1 MSYNKK
7 YSVGSIALA
16 EPYFDFVHTLPLV
29 TFSDVKNTV
38 ELALVYNSQIA
49 ANNYFNI
56 ANGYKFNLQKKL
68 VFNEDGIAVQLVDS
82 SGIKVKCNPETNEVS
97 ASIYPV
103 YALNDSTHRVLR
115 KTSTGYELEYPD
127 YSREEFGLD
136 GKMTKSFDK
145 YGEEIF
151 RFSYSNGLL
160 STIEYRP
167 NVGIDYKKLT
177 FGYSSNQL
185 TAVTYAAKDNN
196 NVVKTYSIGT
206 FTYTSVGFIVAHYS
220 GVNYTYRYENDIFFV
235 NSISNDA
242 TEEDL
247 PVQSLNCAKTNSKI
261 RIFQGSYGEVNDSL
275 IYELIAHEGTNPKE
289 IKIIDATDFQGVKMR
304 TQYKNHRPHCSYEYF
319 EDESNMFNDDDDY
332 VGSVQIQ
339 EKEGINGIVARGLGY
354 RVSNWIAD
362 FNVTIFPEGT
372 DSSIYTGEAIFTG
385 WIKAPAAGAYVLN
398 INTIGHTVKVEK
410 ENIWQFF
417 AIPFYN
423 LSRVIAFLPDS
434 SSSNVDIKGCELYF
448 LGKHIR
454 KDMAGVTNYTTL
466 ENHYLEN
473 VTFVNEID
481 GDIATIGF
489 KATFDDIHRY
499 LAAKKKG
506 RTNEFYY
513 NDGRNL
519 ITNAENIL
527 VRSEYVDANGNTV
540 VDYDPL
546 YSFPELIKSSYF
558 KTDDR
563 VERHIFT
570 SAQNFLVVRCPLE
583 SLTHEHVYVYND
595 KFDMIS
601 SRESTEIL
609 GTIVNEP
616 LEAFVRN
623 DKGLVTTH
631 TIGEDITRQYTY
643 DTLSTKL
650 LSDTDEFGAVT
661 NYETDLVWGV
671 VTKAT
676 VGSISQTESDFTDDG
691 ADLEE
696 AKFGGGITK
705 NNIEYSDGN
714 VSKMSTGEVSYLF
727 GYTNND
733 LTSVS
738 KKKTSTT
745 DNSTTINLKTF
756 TYADNYKS
764 VTAKTHTG
772 ASSYYVTTAVV
783 DDYGRELSVSGLRE
797 NTYALYPHFDE
808 NGAHTDLGDGKG
820 SNLLKTSKDLTN
832 NKIKEYSYVG
842 GQVDRVVTKLNGT
855 QVDEEYFEYDASG
868 RPTKSVFKPSSTQNF
883 ETHITYETGVN
894 KWNTDKRIKTF
905 QNVVSGV
912 SSDGTSK
919 SVTTTNTFDKKLRLT
934 KKTNTLGGLAYSK
947 EISYNKTRVS
957 NVHDS
962 LKITGND
969 NTTTIGSFGYT
980 YDALGRIASEL
991 DASTTPVI
999 YKSYVYDMA
1008 GRLVRENNSALN
1020 KTYTYEYDSV
1030 GNVTSKKTH
1039 AYTTAS
1045 TPGTAT
1051 STVAF
1056 SYDTTHPDRLTSF
1069 GGKAITYDQQ
1079 GCPLTYDGKT
1089 YTWTRGKLTKY
1100 TISGLTL
1107 NPGVMER
1114 AITLPTTAIEN
1125 WTYTYNGNGQRTQK
1139 QYTYQPPLGNE
1150 ALYDY
1155 VTSKTTNYT
1164 YDHSGR
1170 LVKELTTT
1178 VSKNSGTT
1186 TSSIVY
1192 LYDDNGIIG
1201 MVKDGTSYYFHRNIQ
1216 GDVVG
1221 VYNSSG
1227 TKLVTFTYDA
1237 YGNCTVSGD
1246 ESLADYCKIRYRGY
1260 YFDTETGLYWVQTR
1274 YYNPEWCRWISPDSL
1289 SYLDPEAAHGL
1300 NLYAYCGDNPVNFID
1315 PTGHFLVTIGL
1326 ILFGF
1331 ALGTVI
1337 GGAANAI
1344 EQGIEKGWDNIN
1356 EEQVFFNA
1364 LMGGLSGALA
1374 FSGVGAITSRVLS
1387 AGISFMTSVG
1397 NDLIASGG
1405 DVDKV
1410 NWEIAIISGIIGGAT
1425 GGKATLQSAKSAGS
1439 ILNGTGGFVAR
1450 TLSTRELV
1458 SSLSTSSLM
1467 IDEIE
1472 ATTFSVIKDVAKD
1485 LIKTML
1491 KAVGE

>member
-49 ANNYFNI
+49 ANNDFNIDFNI
-56 ANGYKFNLQKKL
+56 ADGYKLNLQKKIVETSAGL
-68 VFNEDGIAVQLVDS
+68 SLVDS
-82 SGIKVKCNPETNEVS
+82 NGLMIACNPATNQTASS
-97 ASIYPV
+97 ATV
-103 YALNDSTHRVLR
+103 YALNDDSHRILR
-115 KTSTGYELEYPD
+115 RITSGFELEYPD
-127 YSREEFGLD
+127 YSKECFDSD
-136 GKMTKSFDK
+136 GKQTSSFDK

-151 RFSYSNGLL
+151 RFVYDGNLL
-160 STIEYRP
+160 SSIIYRP
-167 NVGIDYKKLT
+167 EVGADYKK
-177 FGYSSNQL
+177 FEFSYSSNRL
-185 TAVTYAAKDNN
+185 TTIK
-196 NVVKTYSIGT
+196 YSANGTPLTIGT
-206 FTYTSVGFIVAHYS
+206 FSLTNNGFDIQHYS
-220 GVNYTYRYENDIFFV
+220 DVKYHLRKAGNEYIAYSTITNTGGGQTTVHRVDCTKTGNTYVVNTLEYGVTKDTITYDAFLLGEN
-235 NSISNDA
+235 N
-242 TEEDL
+242 
-247 PVQSLNCAKTNSKI
+247 
-261 RIFQGSYGEVNDSL
+261 
-275 IYELIAHEGTNPKE
+275 E
-289 IKIIDATDFQGVKMR
+289 IKMLDITNFYGIKTRV
-304 TQYKNHRPHCSYEYF
+304 QYKDHRPHCSYEYF
-319 EDESNMFNDDDDY
+319 ADENVMFNDDGNY
-332 VGSVQIQ
+332 IGSVNIQ
-339 EKEGINGIVARGLGY
+339 EKNGVNGVISRGMGY
-354 RVSNWIAD
+354 PAAASLMNMFGYA
-362 FNVTIFPEGT
+362 FPEGT
-372 DSSIYTGEAIFTG
+372 DPAVYVGQAIITG
-385 WIKAPAAGAYVLN
+385 WIKSDTPQTCTFVINEKVYFVNIEAA
-398 INTIGHTVKVEK
+398 NT
-410 ENIWQFF
+410 WQFF
-417 AIPFYN
+417 VLPFSN
-423 LSRVIAFLPDS
+423 S
-434 SSSNVDIKGCELYF
+434 SSTIIVFYSPIGSIDIQGTELYF
-448 LGKHIR
+448 LGKNIR
-454 KDMAGVTNYTTL
+454 REMAGVANYTTI

-473 VTFVNEID
+473 VTFANEID
-481 GDIATIGF
+481 GSIATTGF

-519 ITNAENIL
+519 ITNAANIL
-527 VRSEYVDANGNTV
+527 IRSEYVDANGNTV

-558 KTDDR
+558 KTDNR

-570 SAQNFLVVRCPLE
+570 SAQNFLIVRCPLE

-623 DKGLVTTH
+623 GKGLVTTH

-705 NNIEYSDGN
+705 NNIEYGDGN
-714 VSKMSTGEVSYLF
+714 VSQMSTGEVSYLF

-764 VTAKTHTG
+764 VTAETHTG
-772 ASSYYVTTAVV
+772 AASSYEITAVV
-783 DDYGRELSVSGLRE
+783 DNYGREVSVSDLRE

-808 NGAHTDLGDGKG
+808 NGAHTSLGEGGG
-820 SNLLKTSKDLTN
+820 SNLLKTSKDRTN

-842 GQVDRVVTKLNGT
+842 GQVDRVVTKLNDT

-894 KWNTDKRIKTF
+894 RWNTDKRIKTF

-934 KKTNTLGGLAYSK
+934 KKTNTFRGLAYSK

-969 NTTTIGSFGYT
+969 NTTTIGSFGYA
-980 YDALGRIASEL
+980 YDALGRITGEEDIAAGTS
-991 DASTTPVI
+991 
-999 YKSYVYDMA
+999 KSYVYDMA

-1020 KTYTYEYDSV
+1020 KTYTYAYDSV

-1051 STVAF
+1051 ATTAF

-1089 YTWTRGKLTKY
+1089 YTWTRGKLTKVAFGGG
-1100 TISGLTL
+1100 ISL
-1107 NPGVMER
+1107 NSGNR
-1114 AITLPTTAIEN
+1114 ALVPSISSEY

-1139 QYTYQPPLGNE
+1139 KYTCLPPLGNE

-1155 VTSKTTNYT
+1155 VTSKTVDYT

-1192 LYDDNGIIG
+1192 LYDDSGIIG
-1201 MVKDGTSYYFHRNIQ
+1201 MLKDGASYYFHRNIQ

-1221 VYNSSG
+1221 VYNGSG
-1227 TKLVTFTYDA
+1227 TKLVTFKYDA
-1237 YGNCTVSGD
+1237 YGNCTVNGD
-1246 ESLADYCKIRYRGY
+1246 TSIAQYCKIRYRGY
-1260 YFDTETGLYWVQTR
+1260 YFDAETGLYWVQTR
-1274 YYNPEWCRWISPDSL
+1274 YYNPEWCRWISPDSMG
-1289 SYLDPEAAHGL
+1289 YLDPETAHGL
-1300 NLYAYCGDNPVNFID
+1300 NLYAYCINDPINYID
-1315 PTGHFLVTIGL
+1315 PSGHFLDVLLDLLFIGWDIYDL
-1326 ILFGF
+1326 ATDEGWKDEEKWV
-1331 ALGTVI
+1331 ALGLDFLFAVTP
-1337 GGAANAI
+1337 
-1344 EQGIEKGWDNIN
+1344 
-1356 EEQVFFNA
+1356 F
-1364 LMGGLSGALA
+1364 
-1374 FSGVGAITSRVLS
+1374 
-1387 AGISFMTSVG
+1387 
-1397 NDLIASGG
+1397 
-1405 DVDKV
+1405 
-1410 NWEIAIISGIIGGAT
+1410 AT
-1425 GGKATLQSAKSAGS
+1425 GGSQIVK
-1439 ILNGTGGFVAR
+1439 VANIGDDLHD
-1450 TLSTRELV
+1450 LSKVTV
-1458 SSLSTSSLM
+1458 
-1467 IDEIE
+1467 
-1472 ATTFSVIKDVAKD
+1472 
-1485 LIKTML
+1485 
-1491 KAVGE
+1491 VGETMSRVEMTALTINADAVKNLYNGFAPYKKLSSMGKLGKASAAVLSKGDNLLWLYGKLRKGYTVVDIGIDTARATASASYFFERILLFGWGNRNIFKALFHII

>member
-7 YSVGSIALA
+7 YSIGSIALA
-16 EPYFDFVHTLPLV
+16 EPYFDYVHTLPLV

-68 VFNEDGIAVQLVDS
+68 VFNEDSIAIQLVDAN
-82 SGIKVKCNPETNEVS
+82 GLKVACNPATNGTDTHVNP
-97 ASIYPV
+97 A

-115 KTSTGYELEYPD
+115 KTSTGYEMEYPD

-136 GKMTKSFDK
+136 GKLTKSFDK

-151 RFSYSNGLL
+151 RYEYESSGELKSIAYRPEVGADYKKFEFSYSSNRLT
-160 STIEYRP
+160 TI
-167 NVGIDYKKLT
+167 
-177 FGYSSNQL
+177 
-185 TAVTYAAKDNN
+185 
-196 NVVKTYSIGT
+196 TYSANGTPLTIGT
-206 FTYTSVGFIVAHYS
+206 FSLTNNGFDIQHYS
-220 GVNYTYRYENDIFFV
+220 DVKYHLREVENEYIAYSTITNTSGGQTTVHRVDCTKTGNTYVVNTLEYGVTKDTITYDAFLLGEN
-235 NSISNDA
+235 N
-242 TEEDL
+242 
-247 PVQSLNCAKTNSKI
+247 
-261 RIFQGSYGEVNDSL
+261 
-275 IYELIAHEGTNPKE
+275 E
-289 IKIIDATDFQGVKMR
+289 IKILDITNFYDIKTRV
-304 TQYKNHRPHCSYEYF
+304 QYKDHRPYCSYEYF
-319 EDESNMFNDDDDY
+319 ADENVMFDDDDYY

-339 EKEGINGIVARGLGY
+339 EKEGINGIVARGVGY
-354 RVSNWIAD
+354 RVSNWFVD

-372 DSSIYTGEAIFTG
+372 EPSLYTGEALFTG
-385 WIKAPAAGAYVLN
+385 WIKAPTAGAYVLN

-417 AIPFYN
+417 AIPFN
-423 LSRVIAFLPDS
+423 NFSRMIAFLPDS
-434 SSSNVDIKGCELYF
+434 SSGNVDIKGCEIYF

-473 VTFVNEID
+473 VTFANEID

-519 ITNAENIL
+519 ITNADTIL
-527 VRSEYVDANGNTV
+527 IRSEYVNTDGNTV
-540 VDYDPL
+540 VDYELLDN
-546 YSFPELIKSSYF
+546 YSELTKWSYF

-563 VERHIFT
+563 IERYIFNDT
-570 SAQNFLVVRCPLE
+570 QNFLIVRRPLD
-583 SLTHEHVYVYND
+583 SLTHEYVYVYND

-623 DKGLVTTH
+623 GKGLVTTH

-705 NNIEYSDGN
+705 NNIAHSDGN
-714 VSKMSTGEVSYLF
+714 VSQMSTGEVSYLF

-733 LTSVS
+733 LTSIS
-738 KKKTSTT
+738 KKKTSAADTT
-745 DNSTTINLKTF
+745 AINLKTF

-808 NGAHTDLGDGKG
+808 NGAHTSLGEGGG

-842 GQVDRVVTKLNGT
+842 GQVDRVVTKLNDT
-855 QVDEEYFEYDASG
+855 QVDEEYFEYDAAG

-894 KWNTDKRIKTF
+894 RWDTDKRIKTF

-919 SVTTTNTFDKKLRLT
+919 SATTTNSFDKKLRLT

-957 NVHDS
+957 NVYDS
-962 LKITGND
+962 LKTTGND

-980 YDALGRIASEL
+980 YDDLGRIASEL

-999 YKSYVYDMA
+999 YKSYKYDMA

-1039 AYTTAS
+1039 AYTTAN

-1051 STVAF
+1051 ATVAF

-1114 AITLPTTAIEN
+1114 AISLPTTAIEN

-1139 QYTYQPPLGNE
+1139 KYTYQPPLGNE

-1201 MVKDGTSYYFHRNIQ
+1201 MVKDGASYYFHRNIQ

-1221 VYNSSG
+1221 VYANSTG
-1227 TKLVTFTYDA
+1227 TKLVTFKYDA
-1237 YGNCTVSGD
+1237 YGNCTVNGD
-1246 ESLADYCKIRYRGY
+1246 TSFAQYCKIRYRGY
-1260 YFDTETGLYWVQTR
+1260 YFDAETGLYWVQTR
-1274 YYNPEWCRWISPDSL
+1274 YYNPEWCRWISPDKIT
-1289 SYLDPEAAHGL
+1289 YIAPKNVHGI
-1300 NLYAYCGDNPVNFID
+1300 NLYAFCGGDPINYKDSTGTSWTSFWEDVKNWFNNTFGVFKSHSKRVKLSSQDFFFGGRERGVEVITSGEDRSKPISFFFHRDEEFWKFWEWEVGISINFGEHNFKASVGLTKINYTYSNSHKSVGVTLGAFEAGVEIAEIDGDTAIYTNYFFRPVR
-1315 PTGHFLVTIGL
+1315 LGL
-1326 ILFGF
+1326 AGVFAGAAAYGGSIAVPAMGFSLGRQSIF
-1331 ALGTVI
+1331 AL
-1337 GGAANAI
+1337 I
-1344 EQGIEKGWDNIN
+1344 E
-1356 EEQVFFNA
+1356 
-1364 LMGGLSGALA
+1364 M
-1374 FSGVGAITSRVLS
+1374 VL
-1387 AGISFMTSVG
+1387 
-1397 NDLIASGG
+1397 
-1405 DVDKV
+1405 
-1410 NWEIAIISGIIGGAT
+1410 
-1425 GGKATLQSAKSAGS
+1425 
-1439 ILNGTGGFVAR
+1439 
-1450 TLSTRELV
+1450 
-1458 SSLSTSSLM
+1458 
-1467 IDEIE
+1467 
-1472 ATTFSVIKDVAKD
+1472 
-1485 LIKTML
+1485 
-1491 KAVGE
+1491 

>member
-49 ANNYFNI
+49 ANNDFNIDFNI
-56 ANGYKFNLQKKL
+56 ADGYKLNLQKKIVETSAGL
-68 VFNEDGIAVQLVDS
+68 SLVDS
-82 SGIKVKCNPETNEVS
+82 NGLMIACNPATNQTASS
-97 ASIYPV
+97 ATV
-103 YALNDSTHRVLR
+103 YALNDDSHRILR
-115 KTSTGYELEYPD
+115 RITSGFELEYPD
-127 YSREEFGLD
+127 YSKECFDSD
-136 GKMTKSFDK
+136 GKQTSSFDK

-151 RFSYSNGLL
+151 RFVYDGNLL
-160 STIEYRP
+160 SSIIYRP
-167 NVGIDYKKLT
+167 EVGADYKK
-177 FGYSSNQL
+177 FEFSYSSNRL
-185 TAVTYAAKDNN
+185 TTIK
-196 NVVKTYSIGT
+196 YSANGTPLTIGT
-206 FTYTSVGFIVAHYS
+206 FSLTNNGFDIQHYS
-220 GVNYTYRYENDIFFV
+220 DVKYHLRKVENEYIAYSTITNANGGQTTVHRVDCTKTGNTYVVNTLEYGVTKDTITYDAFLLGEN
-235 NSISNDA
+235 N
-242 TEEDL
+242 
-247 PVQSLNCAKTNSKI
+247 
-261 RIFQGSYGEVNDSL
+261 
-275 IYELIAHEGTNPKE
+275 E
-289 IKIIDATDFQGVKMR
+289 IKMLDITNFYGIKTRV
-304 TQYKNHRPHCSYEYF
+304 QYKDHRPYCSYEYF
-319 EDESNMFNDDDDY
+319 ADENVMFNDDGNY
-332 VGSVQIQ
+332 IGSVNIQ
-339 EKEGINGIVARGLGY
+339 EKNGVNGVISRGMGYPAVASLMNMFGY
-354 RVSNWIAD
+354 A
-362 FNVTIFPEGT
+362 FPEGT
-372 DSSIYTGEAIFTG
+372 DPAVYVGQAIITG
-385 WIKAPAAGAYVLN
+385 WVKSDTPQACTFVINQKAYSVNIEAA
-398 INTIGHTVKVEK
+398 NT
-410 ENIWQFF
+410 WQFF
-417 AIPFYN
+417 VLPFSN
-423 LSRVIAFLPDS
+423 S
-434 SSSNVDIKGCELYF
+434 SSSISVFYSPVGSIDIQGTELYF
-448 LGKHIR
+448 LGKNIR
-454 KDMAGVTNYTTL
+454 RDMAGVANYTTI
-466 ENHYLEN
+466 EIHYLEN
-473 VTFVNEID
+473 VTFANEVD
-481 GDIATIGF
+481 GNIAITGF

-519 ITNAENIL
+519 ITNAANIL
-527 VRSEYVDANGNTV
+527 IRSEYVDANGNTV

-558 KTDDR
+558 KTDNR

-570 SAQNFLVVRCPLE
+570 SAQNFLIVRCPLE

-623 DKGLVTTH
+623 GKGLVTTH

-705 NNIEYSDGN
+705 NNIEYGDGN
-714 VSKMSTGEVSYLF
+714 VSQMSTGEVSYLF

-764 VTAKTHTG
+764 VTAETHTG
-772 ASSYYVTTAVV
+772 AASSYEITAVV
-783 DDYGRELSVSGLRE
+783 DNYGREVSVSDLRE

-808 NGAHTDLGDGKG
+808 NGAHTSLGEGGG
-820 SNLLKTSKDLTN
+820 SNLLKTSKDRTN

-842 GQVDRVVTKLNGT
+842 GQVDRVVTKLNDT

-905 QNVVSGV
+905 QNIVSGV

-919 SVTTTNTFDKKLRLT
+919 SATTTNTFDKKLRLT

-957 NVHDS
+957 NVYDS

-969 NTTTIGSFGYT
+969 NTTTIGSFGYA
-980 YDALGRIASEL
+980 YDALGRITGEEDIAAGTS
-991 DASTTPVI
+991 
-999 YKSYVYDMA
+999 KSYVYDMA

-1020 KTYTYEYDSV
+1020 KTYTYAYDSV

-1051 STVAF
+1051 ATTAF

-1089 YTWTRGKLTKY
+1089 YTWTRGKLTKVAFGGG
-1100 TISGLTL
+1100 ISL
-1107 NPGVMER
+1107 NSGNR
-1114 AITLPTTAIEN
+1114 ALVPSISSEY

-1139 QYTYQPPLGNE
+1139 KYTCLPPLGNE

-1192 LYDDNGIIG
+1192 LYDDSGIIG
-1201 MVKDGTSYYFHRNIQ
+1201 MLKDGASYYFHRNIQ

-1221 VYNSSG
+1221 VYNGSG
-1227 TKLVTFTYDA
+1227 TKLVTFKYDA
-1237 YGNCTVSGD
+1237 YGNCTVNGD
-1246 ESLADYCKIRYRGY
+1246 TSIAQYCKIRYRGY
-1260 YFDTETGLYWVQTR
+1260 YFDAETGLYWVQTR
-1274 YYNPEWCRWISPDSL
+1274 YYSPEWCRWISPDSMG
-1289 SYLDPEAAHGL
+1289 YLDPETAHGL
-1300 NLYAYCGDNPVNFID
+1300 NLYAYCINDPINYID
-1315 PTGHFLVTIGL
+1315 PSGHFLDVLLDLLFIGWDIYDL
-1326 ILFGF
+1326 ATDEGWKDEEKWV
-1331 ALGTVI
+1331 ALGLDFLFAVTP
-1337 GGAANAI
+1337 
-1344 EQGIEKGWDNIN
+1344 
-1356 EEQVFFNA
+1356 F
-1364 LMGGLSGALA
+1364 
-1374 FSGVGAITSRVLS
+1374 
-1387 AGISFMTSVG
+1387 
-1397 NDLIASGG
+1397 
-1405 DVDKV
+1405 
-1410 NWEIAIISGIIGGAT
+1410 AT
-1425 GGKATLQSAKSAGS
+1425 GGSQIVK
-1439 ILNGTGGFVAR
+1439 VANIGDDLHD
-1450 TLSTRELV
+1450 LSKVTV
-1458 SSLSTSSLM
+1458 
-1467 IDEIE
+1467 
-1472 ATTFSVIKDVAKD
+1472 
-1485 LIKTML
+1485 
-1491 KAVGE
+1491 VGETMSRVEMTALTINADAVKNLYNGFAPYKKLSSMGKLGKASAAVLSKGDNLLWLYGKLRKGYTVVDIGIDTARATASASYFFERILLFGWGNRNIFKALFHII

>member
-7 YSVGSIALA
+7 YSIGSIALA
-16 EPYFDFVHTLPLV
+16 EPYFDYVHTLPLV
-29 TFSDVKNTV
+29 TFSDVKNKV

-68 VFNEDGIAVQLVDS
+68 VFNEDSIAIQLVDAN
-82 SGIKVKCNPETNEVS
+82 GLKVACNPATNGTDTHVNP
-97 ASIYPV
+97 A

-115 KTSTGYELEYPD
+115 KTSTGYEMEYPD

-136 GKMTKSFDK
+136 GKLTKSFDK

-167 NVGIDYKKLT
+167 TVGTGYKKLT

-196 NVVKTYSIGT
+196 NVVKTYLIGT
-206 FTYTSVGFIVAHYS
+206 FSLTNNGFDIQHYS
-220 GVNYTYRYENDIFFV
+220 DVKYHLRKVENEYIAYSTITNANGGQTTVHRVDCTKTGNTYVVNTLEYGVTKDTITYDAFLLGEN
-235 NSISNDA
+235 N
-242 TEEDL
+242 
-247 PVQSLNCAKTNSKI
+247 
-261 RIFQGSYGEVNDSL
+261 
-275 IYELIAHEGTNPKE
+275 E
-289 IKIIDATDFQGVKMR
+289 IKMLDITNFYGIKTRV
-304 TQYKNHRPHCSYEYF
+304 QYKDHRPYCSYEYF
-319 EDESNMFNDDDDY
+319 ADENVMFNDDGNY
-332 VGSVQIQ
+332 IGSVNIQ
-339 EKEGINGIVARGLGY
+339 EKNGVNGVISRGMGYPAVASLMNMFGY
-354 RVSNWIAD
+354 A
-362 FNVTIFPEGT
+362 FPEGT
-372 DSSIYTGEAIFTG
+372 DPAVYVGQAIITG
-385 WIKAPAAGAYVLN
+385 WVKSDTPQACTFVINQKAYSVNIEAA
-398 INTIGHTVKVEK
+398 NT
-410 ENIWQFF
+410 WQFF
-417 AIPFYN
+417 VLPFSN
-423 LSRVIAFLPDS
+423 S
-434 SSSNVDIKGCELYF
+434 SSSISVFYSPVGSIDIQGTELYF
-448 LGKHIR
+448 LGKNIR
-454 KDMAGVTNYTTL
+454 RDMAGVANYTTI
-466 ENHYLEN
+466 EIHYLEN
-473 VTFVNEID
+473 VTFANEVD
-481 GDIATIGF
+481 GNIAITGF

-513 NDGRNL
+513 NDGRNI
-519 ITNAENIL
+519 ITNAESIL

-540 VDYDPL
+540 VEYDSL
-546 YSFPELIKSSYF
+546 NNYPELIKGSYF
-558 KTDDR
+558 MTDNR
-563 VERHIFT
+563 TERYIFT
-570 SAQNFLVVRCPLE
+570 NTQNFLIVRRPLG

-595 KFDMIS
+595 KFDMTNS
-601 SRESTEIL
+601 QESTEIL

-705 NNIEYSDGN
+705 NNIAYSDGN
-714 VSKMSTGEVSYLF
+714 VSQMSTGEVSYLF

-738 KKKTSTT
+738 KKKTSAADTT
-745 DNSTTINLKTF
+745 AIDLKTF

-783 DDYGRELSVSGLRE
+783 DDYGRELSVSGHRE

-808 NGAHTDLGDGKG
+808 NGVHTDLGDGKG

-855 QVDEEYFEYDASG
+855 QVDEEYFEYDAAG

-905 QNVVSGV
+905 QNIVSGV

-919 SVTTTNTFDKKLRLT
+919 SATTTNTFDKKLRLT

-957 NVHDS
+957 NVYDS

-980 YDALGRIASEL
+980 YDDLGRIVSEL

-999 YKSYVYDMA
+999 YKSYKYDMA

-1051 STVAF
+1051 ATTAF
-1056 SYDTTHPDRLTSF
+1056 SYDSTHSDRLTSF

-1079 GCPLTYDGKT
+1079 GCPLTYDDKT
-1089 YTWTRGKLTKY
+1089 YTWTRGKLTK
-1100 TISGLTL
+1100 IAIGGGTL
-1107 NPGVMER
+1107 NPGIK
-1114 AITLPTTAIEN
+1114 AITPIVPVLSSER
-1125 WTYTYNGNGQRTQK
+1125 WEYTYNGNGQRTK
-1139 QYTYQPPLGNE
+1139 KKYTYIAPSSGGSTIAGILTDE
-1150 ALYDY
+1150 TVD
-1155 VTSKTTNYT
+1155 YT

-1170 LVKELTTT
+1170 LVQEKTTREFT
-1178 VSKNSGTT
+1178 SGSDSTWT
-1186 TSSIVY
+1186 ITY
-1192 LYDDNGIIG
+1192 LYDCNNIVG
-1201 MVKDGTSYYFHRNIQ
+1201 MVLNGATYYFRRNIQ

-1221 VYNSSG
+1221 VYDNTG
-1227 TKLVTFTYDA
+1227 AKVVGFKYDA
-1237 YGNCTVSGD
+1237 FGRCTVSGNTT
-1246 ESLADYCKIRYRGY
+1246 LAQWCKIRYRGY
-1260 YFDTETGLYWVQTR
+1260 YFDTETGFYWVQTR
-1274 YYNPEWCRWISPDSL
+1274 YYNPEWCRWISPDSIG
-1289 SYLDPEAAHGL
+1289 YLAPETVHGL
-1300 NLYAYCGDNPVNFID
+1300 NLYTYCGNDPLNFID
-1315 PTGHFLVTIGL
+1315 PTGHIAVATIYA
-1326 ILFGF
+1326 LFVMGV
-1331 ALGTVI
+1331 AVLG
-1337 GGAANAI
+1337 GGI
-1344 EQGIEKGWDNIN
+1344 D
-1356 EEQVFFNA
+1356 
-1364 LMGGLSGALA
+1364 GGLSALTAGQDFGKGFGA
-1374 FSGVGAITSRVLS
+1374 
-1387 AGISFMTSVG
+1387 
-1397 NDLIASGG
+1397 
-1405 DVDKV
+1405 
-1410 NWEIAIISGIIGGAT
+1410 GIIGGFFGGVILYLWPKSVVASRFTSSLITNVMNEWFQT
-1425 GGKATLQSAKSAGS
+1425 GDIDWDNLDYHIADAMVDSYLTKAYSYVLIGSLGQVAGS
-1439 ILNGTGGFVAR
+1439 IGSSIVDTTVDAFQTWLYSRIGIAILVRNSNKKTDQKKI
-1450 TLSTRELV
+1450 REE
-1458 SSLSTSSLM
+1458 SYFF
-1467 IDEIE
+1467 DERGLRR
-1472 ATTFSVIKDVAKD
+1472 F
-1485 LIKTML
+1485 
-1491 KAVGE
+1491 

>member
-1 MSYNKK
+1 MTTYNKK

-16 EPYFDFVHTLPLV
+16 EPYFDYVHTLPLV

-136 GKMTKSFDK
+136 GKLTKNFDK

-167 NVGIDYKKLT
+167 NVGTGYKKLT

-206 FTYTSVGFIVAHYS
+206 FSLASNGFDIQHYS
-220 GVNYTYRYENDIFFV
+220 DVKYHLRKVENEYIAYSTITNTSGGQTTVDRVDCTKTGNTYVVNTLEYGVTKDTITYDAFLLGEN
-235 NSISNDA
+235 N
-242 TEEDL
+242 
-247 PVQSLNCAKTNSKI
+247 
-261 RIFQGSYGEVNDSL
+261 
-275 IYELIAHEGTNPKE
+275 E
-289 IKIIDATDFQGVKMR
+289 IKMLDITNFYGIKTRV
-304 TQYKNHRPHCSYEYF
+304 QYKDHRPYCSYEYF
-319 EDESNMFNDDDDY
+319 ADENVMFDDDDY
-332 VGSVQIQ
+332 YIGSVQIQ
-339 EKEGINGIVARGLGY
+339 EKEGINGIVARGVGH

-410 ENIWQFF
+410 ENVWQFF

-454 KDMAGVTNYTTL
+454 KDLAGVANYTTL
-466 ENHYLEN
+466 DNHYLEN
-473 VTFVNEID
+473 VTFANEID
-481 GDIATIGF
+481 GNIVTTGF

-519 ITNAENIL
+519 ITNADIIL
-527 VRSEYVDANGNTV
+527 IRSEYVNTDGNTV
-540 VDYDPL
+540 VDYDL
-546 YSFPELIKSSYF
+546 LDNYSELTKGSYF
-558 KTDDR
+558 KTDNR
-563 VERHIFT
+563 TERYIFNDT
-570 SAQNFLVVRCPLE
+570 QNFLIVRRPLE
-583 SLTHEHVYVYND
+583 SLTHEYVNVYND

-609 GTIVNEP
+609 GSVVNEP
-616 LEAFVRN
+616 LEAYVRN
-623 DKGLVTTH
+623 NKGLVTTH

-661 NYETDLVWGV
+661 NYETDPVWGV

-676 VGSISQTESDFTDDG
+676 VGSISQIESDFTDDG

-705 NNIEYSDGN
+705 NNIAYSDGN
-714 VSKMSTGEVSYLF
+714 VSQMSTGEVSYLF

-738 KKKTSTT
+738 KKKTSAADTT
-745 DNSTTINLKTF
+745 AIDLKTF

-772 ASSYYVTTAVV
+772 ASSYYVTTAVM

-808 NGAHTDLGDGKG
+808 DGVHTDLGDGKG

-842 GQVDRVVTKLNGT
+842 GQVDRVVTKLNGV
-855 QVDEEYFEYDASG
+855 QKDEEYFEYDAAG

-934 KKTNTLGGLAYSK
+934 KKTNTFSGLAYSK

-957 NVHDS
+957 NVYDS

-980 YDALGRIASEL
+980 YDDLGRIVSEL

-1008 GRLVRENNSALN
+1008 GRLVRENNSALS
-1020 KTYTYEYDSV
+1020 KTYTYEYDNV
-1030 GNVTSKKTH
+1030 GNVTNRKTY
-1039 AYTTAS
+1039 AYTTGDLPSSAS
-1045 TPGTAT
+1045 TTDT
-1051 STVAF
+1051 L
-1056 SYDTTHPDRLTSF
+1056 SYSTTHPDRLTSF
-1069 GGKAITYDQQ
+1069 GGKAITYNQQ
-1079 GCPLTYDGKT
+1079 GCPLSYDGKT
-1089 YTWTRGKLTKY
+1089 YTWTRGRLTK
-1100 TISGLTL
+1100 IVSG
-1107 NPGVMER
+1107 VDVSR
-1114 AITLPTTAIEN
+1114 AITPIVPVLSSER
-1125 WTYTYNGNGQRTQK
+1125 WEYKYNGNGQRTQK
-1139 QYTYQPPLGNE
+1139 KYTYIPPSSG
-1150 ALYDY
+1150 AIIADY
-1155 VTSKTTNYT
+1155 VSSKTVDYT

-1192 LYDDNGIIG
+1192 LYDDSGIIG
-1201 MVKDGTSYYFHRNIQ
+1201 MVKDGASYYFHRNIQ

-1221 VYNSSG
+1221 VYANSTG
-1227 TKLVTFTYDA
+1227 TKVVTFKYDA
-1237 YGNCTVSGD
+1237 FGRCTVSGNTT
-1246 ESLADYCKIRYRGY
+1246 LAQWCKIRYRGK
-1260 YFDTETGLYWVQTR
+1260 
-1274 YYNPEWCRWISPDSL
+1274 
-1289 SYLDPEAAHGL
+1289 
-1300 NLYAYCGDNPVNFID
+1300 
-1315 PTGHFLVTIGL
+1315 
-1326 ILFGF
+1326 
-1331 ALGTVI
+1331 VI
-1337 GGAANAI
+1337 
-1344 EQGIEKGWDNIN
+1344 
-1356 EEQVFFNA
+1356 
-1364 LMGGLSGALA
+1364 
-1374 FSGVGAITSRVLS
+1374 
-1387 AGISFMTSVG
+1387 
-1397 NDLIASGG
+1397 
-1405 DVDKV
+1405 
-1410 NWEIAIISGIIGGAT
+1410 
-1425 GGKATLQSAKSAGS
+1425 
-1439 ILNGTGGFVAR
+1439 
-1450 TLSTRELV
+1450 
-1458 SSLSTSSLM
+1458 
-1467 IDEIE
+1467 
-1472 ATTFSVIKDVAKD
+1472 
-1485 LIKTML
+1485 
-1491 KAVGE
+1491 